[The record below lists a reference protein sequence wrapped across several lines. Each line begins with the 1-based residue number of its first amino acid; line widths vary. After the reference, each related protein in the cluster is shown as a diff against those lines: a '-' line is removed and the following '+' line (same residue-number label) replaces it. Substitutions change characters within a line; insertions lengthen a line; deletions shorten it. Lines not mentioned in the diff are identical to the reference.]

1 MGSVTE
7 AVKGAQVSACMRTCV
22 SVLDRLHC
30 IVNGYAKASLP
41 LSAFQLASQIELAAV
56 TGPRAKAIRLLRL
69 TRIFAAELLGSLII
83 IPYGDHSCVSAQV
96 QRSEDIKVYTIKLC
110 AHLPA

>member
-7 AVKGAQVSACMRTCV
+7 AVKGAQVSAGTRTYV
-22 SVLDRLHC
+22 SVLDPKSIALSTVMPRLRCRQRSEFH
-30 IVNGYAKASLP
+30 LP
-41 LSAFQLASQIELAAV
+41 SQIELAAL

-83 IPYGDHSCVSAQV
+83 IPYGDPSCHPCV
-96 QRSEDIKVYTIKLC
+96 QRNTK
-110 AHLPA
+110 